1 MFGNIQNSF
10 SRIFKKWRS
19 KGKLTEE
26 DLEQGL
32 LEIKKSLLE
41 ADVNYDVVKKFIED
55 VKENAIGQEI
65 LFSLN
70 PGQMIVKVVYE
81 ELIKILGKAKKEIYF
96 KGNPSV
102 IMLLGLQGSGKTTT
116 AGKLANFL
124 KKKNRKTMLV
134 PADTRRPGAVEQL
147 RQVAEQAGVG
157 FYKPDSDDPVE
168 IVRKAPKVAYIEGY
182 DTVIVDTQGRLHV
195 DTALMQELKK
205 MAKVAKP
212 SEKLFVADGM
222 TGQDAVKI
230 AKTFDENL
238 NISGVI
244 LTKLDGDARG
254 GAALSIFSVTNKP
267 IKLIGVGEKLT
278 DIEQFYPDRIASRIL
293 GMGDVL
299 TLIEKAEENFKA
311 EEAKR
316 LEQKLR
322 KAKFNLEDFLAQIKQ
337 IKNMGPLGNL
347 AKMIPGMPAK
357 GVENIDDKV
366 LVRIEAIINSMTRE
380 ERLYP
385 EILNGS
391 RRKRIATGSGTSV
404 QEINQ
409 LMKQFDMMKKMM
421 KSYMKSGRRGLPF

>member
-10 SRIFKKWRS
+10 SKIFRKWRS

-26 DLEQGL
+26 DLDRGL
-32 LEIKKSLLE
+32 LEIKNALLE
-41 ADVNYDVVKKFIED
+41 ADVNYDVVKEFIEG
-55 VKENAIGQEI
+55 VKESAEGEEI
-65 LFSLN
+65 LYALN
-70 PGQMIVKVVYE
+70 PGQMIVKIVFD
-81 ELIKILGKAKKEIYF
+81 ELVKILGKAKKEIYF
-96 KGNPSV
+96 KGNPAV

-116 AGKLANFL
+116 AGKLARFL
-124 KKKNRKTMLV
+124 TKKNRKTMLV

-147 RQVAEQAGVG
+147 KQIAEQAGVG
-157 FYKPDSDDPVE
+157 FYKPDTDNPVE
-168 IVRKAPKVAYIEGY
+168 IARKAPKVAYIEGY
-182 DTVIVDTQGRLHV
+182 DTVIIDTQGRLHV
-195 DTALMQELKK
+195 DDKLMQELKK
-205 MAKVAKP
+205 MIKVAKP

-230 AKTFDENL
+230 AETFNNNL
-238 NISGVI
+238 DITGVI
-244 LTKLDGDARG
+244 LTKMDGDARG
-254 GAALSIFSVTNKP
+254 GAALSIFSVTKKP
-267 IKLIGVGEKLT
+267 IKLIGVGEKLS

-299 TLIEKAEENFKA
+299 TLIEKAEETFKA

-316 LEQKLR
+316 VEQKIR

-357 GVENIDDKV
+357 SVENIDDKV

-391 RRKRIATGSGTSV
+391 RRKRIARGSGTSV

-421 KSYMKSGRRGLPF
+421 KSYMKGGRRGLPF